1 MPFHTFLDFISA
13 RITYVYHYVYATNKK
28 FEKNINSIEEDVG
41 YLQEDVSKLKTLN
54 SKYEILNSK
63 IKVLMSSTISSSVNK
78 FHLMDE
84 SLDDSSDDLSL
95 ESFQIVVTDK
105 K

>member
-1 MPFHTFLDFISA
+1 MPLHTFLDFLSA

-41 YLQEDVSKLKTLN
+41 CLQKDVSKLKTLN
-54 SKYEILNSK
+54 NKYEMLNSK
-63 IKVLMSSTISSSVNK
+63 IKVLMSSAMSSSNNQ

-84 SLDDSSDDLSL
+84 SLDDSSDNLSL
-95 ESFQIVVTDK
+95 ESFQIVANK

>member
-1 MPFHTFLDFISA
+1 MPLHTFLDFLSA

-41 YLQEDVSKLKTLN
+41 CLKEDVSKLKTLN
-54 SKYEILNSK
+54 NKYEMLNSK
-63 IKVLMSSTISSSVNK
+63 IKVLMSSNNQ

-84 SLDDSSDDLSL
+84 SLDDSSDNLSL
-95 ESFQIVVTDK
+95 ESFQIVAIK
-105 K
+105 NN